1 MFLQKSLRAQ
11 ILALLSGSLLAML
24 LIALA
29 SFHFL
34 STGVQNYR
42 NLIDGPLRASQLI
55 DEANLQFKVQ
65 VQEWKNVLLRGKQ
78 PADLA
83 KYWKQFEDRQHDV
96 QGILGQLIALEGVA
110 TPIKTRIE
118 GLRDEHRQLGAAY
131 QKGRDAFVTAGGDAA
146 AGDAAVKGVDRAA
159 SEQMSALVV
168 ELRKLASEQSAQ
180 ISAGADRTIMLGTV
194 IMLVSG
200 KWRRVLELFRL
211 MAARPKLIAGLLVSS
226 ALLGVQLW
234 LFMWAPLNDYSLDV
248 SLGYFLLP
256 LAMVLTGRIAYGES
270 LSYLQKIA
278 VFFASLGVL
287 NELYQVGGFSWAT
300 LVVVVGYPL
309 YFVLRKYLKTDNL
322 GGLWVDMTLM
332 LPVAYWFVQ
341 GGEQGLAVF
350 DQYPGLMWLIPL
362 LGLISAS
369 ALVVYIIAS
378 RLLPFSLFGL
388 LSYVEPV
395 LLLAV
400 ALLLGESIK
409 SGEWLTY
416 IPIWLAVVVLVF
428 EGFKHLTR
436 QRRS

>member
-1 MFLQKSLRAQ
+1 MAKG
-11 ILALLSGSLLAML
+11 IALSVSASVLFAVMYYYTSLLAPLSGVEIFGWRML
-24 LIALA
+24 L
-29 SFHFL
+29 
-34 STGVQNYR
+34 
-42 NLIDGPLRASQLI
+42 
-55 DEANLQFKVQ
+55 
-65 VQEWKNVLLRGKQ
+65 
-78 PADLA
+78 
-83 KYWKQFEDRQHDV
+83 
-96 QGILGQLIALEGVA
+96 
-110 TPIKTRIE
+110 
-118 GLRDEHRQLGAAY
+118 
-131 QKGRDAFVTAGGDAA
+131 
-146 AGDAAVKGVDRAA
+146 
-159 SEQMSALVV
+159 
-168 ELRKLASEQSAQ
+168 
-180 ISAGADRTIMLGTV
+180 TV
-194 IMLVSG
+194 PCMTVFMLVSG
-200 KWRRVLELFRL
+200 EWRRVLELVRL
-211 MAARPKLIAGLLVSS
+211 MAAKPKLIGGLIVSA

-270 LSYLQKIA
+270 LSYLQKVA

-322 GGLWVDMTLM
+322 GGLWADMTLM
-332 LPVAYWFVQ
+332 LPVAWWFVQ
-341 GGEQGLAVF
+341 GGEQGFGVF
-350 DQYPGLMWLIPL
+350 HQYPGLLWLIPL

-395 LLLAV
+395 LLLGV

-428 EGFKHLTR
+428 EGFKHLMR
-436 QRRS
+436 QSRT

>member
-1 MFLQKSLRAQ
+1 LLNIRHEKPVSCAPVQPSTREDSLSKG
-11 ILALLSGSLLAML
+11 IALSVSASVLFAVMYYYTSLLTPLSGVEIFGWRML
-24 LIALA
+24 L
-29 SFHFL
+29 
-34 STGVQNYR
+34 
-42 NLIDGPLRASQLI
+42 
-55 DEANLQFKVQ
+55 
-65 VQEWKNVLLRGKQ
+65 
-78 PADLA
+78 
-83 KYWKQFEDRQHDV
+83 
-96 QGILGQLIALEGVA
+96 
-110 TPIKTRIE
+110 
-118 GLRDEHRQLGAAY
+118 
-131 QKGRDAFVTAGGDAA
+131 
-146 AGDAAVKGVDRAA
+146 
-159 SEQMSALVV
+159 
-168 ELRKLASEQSAQ
+168 
-180 ISAGADRTIMLGTV
+180 TV
-194 IMLVSG
+194 PCMTLFMLVSG
-200 KWRRVLELFRL
+200 EWRRVLELIRL

-234 LFMWAPLNDYSLDV
+234 LFMWAPLNGYSLDV

-256 LAMVLTGRIAYGES
+256 LAMVLTGRITYGES

-278 VFFASLGVL
+278 VFFACLGVV

-332 LPVAYWFVQ
+332 LPIAYWFVQ
-341 GGEQGLAVF
+341 GGEQGLGVF

-409 SGEWLTY
+409 PGEWLTY